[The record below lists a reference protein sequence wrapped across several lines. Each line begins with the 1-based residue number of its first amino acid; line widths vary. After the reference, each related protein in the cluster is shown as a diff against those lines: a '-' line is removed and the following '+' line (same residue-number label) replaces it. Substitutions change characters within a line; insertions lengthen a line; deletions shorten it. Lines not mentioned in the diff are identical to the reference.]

1 MPELGAGGRWGRQEG
16 GRGGEEHRPV
26 SAPMR
31 AGFILCEIRRMRAG
45 EGRGSGYLLE
55 RTLQLLCG

>member
-1 MPELGAGGRWGRQEG
+1 MGEAGGRPWRWGAPSR
-16 GRGGEEHRPV
+16 V
-26 SAPMR
+26 APMR

-55 RTLQLLCG
+55 RTLRLLCG